1 MVKGIL
7 ELLEASLWVLRVFC
21 RREFE
26 GGIDEEDLVNSMKT
40 LGIPNF
46 AYISASH

>member
-1 MVKGIL
+1 MGGIL
-7 ELLEASLWVLRVFC
+7 ELLEASLWVLRMFC
-21 RREFE
+21 RGEFE
-26 GGIDEEDLVNSMKT
+26 GDIDEEDFVDSMQI